1 MFALSTLA
9 VKHGVGCMRLLWV
22 AEHVQGQVGEPAP
35 NLVFCVFFLHFCE
48 KNIQLLCWF
57 NLLVAT
63 RPVKP
68 AGVVQQRPHDM
79 RKDNRLVDPPLKKG
93 AVEEEAAPSGH
104 TW

>member
-68 AGVVQQRPHDM
+68 AGVVQQRL